1 MRIAKK
7 MFTLHPQIIKKAGTK
22 EFVVLPY
29 EDFLTIQK
37 ELEDYEDLR
46 LLRESKAL
54 EKEAPTTS
62 LANVKK
68 DFAIH

>member
-1 MRIAKK
+1 ML
-7 MFTLHPQIIKKAGTK
+7 TLHPQIIEKAGTK

-29 EDFLTIQK
+29 ADFLTIQE

-46 LLRESKAL
+46 LLREAKEL

-62 LANVKK
+62 LSAIKK
-68 DFAIH
+68 EFAIH